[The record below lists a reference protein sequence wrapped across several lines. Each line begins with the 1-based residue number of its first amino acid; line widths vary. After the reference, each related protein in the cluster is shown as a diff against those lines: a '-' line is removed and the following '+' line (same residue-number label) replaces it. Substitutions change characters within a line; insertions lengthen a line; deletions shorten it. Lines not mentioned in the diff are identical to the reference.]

1 MAITQDQQFTNNATT
16 TVPSTISN
24 VATSITVSTGTGAL
38 FPTLAGAQFAVCTII
53 NTISSDPG
61 YGQLEIV
68 KVTARSGDVFTIV
81 RGQESTSAKSF
92 PAGCV
97 FELRPT
103 AGGINEVYNKMI
115 AGDALQAPLAS
126 PTFTGDPKAPTPALG
141 DNDTSIATTGYVQTA
156 FNTYG
161 DRHVNMI
168 INPHGSIQQETTTP
182 VTTDQSYFADQWL
195 LAFAASTAAI
205 QVGVTTGTVSNYD
218 PAYMFSKTTTAKAVL
233 AAGDFAVIDQ
243 RIEGLQFRRML
254 YGTSAARGSWLRWR
268 ASASQSGTASVAISN
283 AANNRS
289 FVQSF
294 AVTTTPTDY
303 SLFIPGDTT
312 GTWPTT
318 IAQAAQVTFCHA
330 AGTTY
335 QTSTLGSWQNGLLLA
350 ANTQTNF
357 LGTLNA
363 QLNIT
368 DVQWND
374 APILLPFQTIDY
386 QAELDRCQRYFVTLS
401 ALGASSPF
409 GVGHAVS
416 TTQGFYTIPFPQ
428 PVRTSI
434 TVTIS
439 AAADFQLTNA
449 SGGSTVATSFAALGG
464 NTTCANV
471 AFNIG
476 SASLATGN
484 GSLLIAANANA
495 KIFISSRM

>member
-168 INPHGSIQQETTTP
+168 INPYGAIQQETVTP
-182 VTTDQSYFADQWL
+182 ITTDVAYFADQWV
-195 LAFAASTAAI
+195 AGFVAPTAAF
-205 QVGVTTGTVSNYD
+205 QMGVTGGTVSAFD
-218 PAYMFSKTTTAKAVL
+218 PNYMFVKTTTAKGAL
-233 AAGDFAVIDQ
+233 AAGDLLLMQQ
-243 RIEGLQFRRML
+243 RIEGFYSRRLL
-254 YGTSAARGSWLRWR
+254 YGTANARGSWIRWR
-268 ASASQSGTASVAISN
+268 ASASQSGTASIAIRN
-283 AANNRS
+283 AATNRS

-303 SLFIPGDTT
+303 SLFVPGDTT
-312 GTWPTT
+312 GTW
-318 IAQAAQVTFCHA
+318 VSDFNLSVVVSFCHA
-330 AGTTY
+330 AGTTF
-335 QTSTLGSWQNGLLLA
+335 QTSTLGAWQAGNFFA
-350 ANTQTNF
+350 ANTQSNMLDTVNR
-357 LGTLNA
+357 

-386 QAELDRCQRYFVTLS
+386 QQELARCQRYFWKQLAIQTNDNVGANAFAFSTSDIHMSLRHPVPMRTTPTAVVS
-401 ALGASSPF
+401 LLGASSPA
-409 GVGHAVS
+409 GAA
-416 TTQGFYTIPFPQ
+416 
-428 PVRTSI
+428 I
-434 TVTIS
+434 TANTATNS
-439 AAADFQLTNA
+439 GTNA
-449 SGGSTVATSFAALGG
+449 YVLGL
-464 NTTCANV
+464 NLAM
-471 AFNIG
+471 A
-476 SASLATGN
+476 SASWTAGQGSDVILLTSGSSFIGAT
-484 GSLLIAANANA
+484 A
-495 KIFISSRM
+495 RM

>member
-38 FPTLAGAQFAVCTII
+38 FPTLAGAQFAVCTIV

-115 AGDALQAPLAS
+115 AGDALQAPIAS

-182 VTTDQSYFADQWL
+182 VTTDQAYFADQWL
-195 LAFAASTAAI
+195 LAFVAPTAAI

-218 PAYMFSKTTTAKAVL
+218 PSYMFSKTTTAKAVL
-233 AAGDFAVIDQ
+233 AAGDFALIDQ

-254 YGTSAARGSWLRWR
+254 YGTAAARGSWLRWR
-268 ASASQSGTASVAISN
+268 ASASQSGTASVAIGN

-318 IAQAAQVTFCHA
+318 TAQAAQVTFCHA

-335 QTSTLGSWQNGLLLA
+335 QTSTLGAWQAGLFLA

-374 APILLPFQTIDY
+374 APILMPFVTIDY
-386 QAELDRCQRYFVTLS
+386 AQELRRCQRYYWKKLAESTNEELGWGFAFQTNTIHGGIKNPVTMRS
-401 ALGASSPF
+401 IPTINASLIGTYGPT
-409 GVGHAVS
+409 G
-416 TTQGFYTIPFPQ
+416 T
-428 PVRTSI
+428 PVTANS
-434 TVTIS
+434 IS
-439 AAADFQLTNA
+439 A
-449 SGGSTVATSFAALGG
+449 SGCSTEAIG
-464 NTTCANV
+464 
-471 AFNIG
+471 FNLVMA
-476 SASLATGN
+476 SASWATGN
-484 GSLLIAANANA
+484 GTTILLLNSGSSF
-495 KIFISSRM
+495 IFATARL